1 MGQQYSF
8 ALKVLHDYA
17 VVLKDLAV
25 LNHESLE
32 NAVAHLNKTL
42 RKFAEGRGQCI
53 MFAIKEPSEE
63 YSPYLWKATT
73 RIVCYKI
80 DSASTNVD
88 SERIM
93 DLRQFCKL
101 YRDITKQ
108 LRHMHGEEDED
119 WQKIDPIGEEAYETC
134 SVKLEEIHES
144 LCASVIFTRVDE
156 VASEDSNMEEC
167 CICMDQ
173 KAEVI
178 LSCVHCFCKTC
189 IEKWSDVNETC
200 PLCRDKIHG
209 KKDLWEMPERPS
221 DIEIGQFVLGMAEGA
236 GAPT

>member
-1 MGQQYSF
+1 
-8 ALKVLHDYA
+8 
-17 VVLKDLAV
+17 
-25 LNHESLE
+25 
-32 NAVAHLNKTL
+32 
-42 RKFAEGRGQCI
+42 

-73 RIVCYKI
+73 RIFCFKI
-80 DSASTNVD
+80 NSASTNVD

-108 LRHMHGEEDED
+108 LRHMHSVVDED
-119 WQKIDPIGEEAYETC
+119 WQKVDPVGDEAYETC
-134 SVKLEEIHES
+134 PVKLEEIHES

-156 VASEDSNMEEC
+156 VASEDSNSEEC

-178 LSCVHCFCKTC
+178 LACVHSFCKTC
-189 IEKWSDVNETC
+189 IERWSDVNKTC
-200 PLCRDKIHG
+200 PICRNEIHG
-209 KKDLWEMPERPS
+209 KKDYWEMPERPS
-221 DIEIGQFVLGMAEGA
+221 DKEIGQFVMGLAEGA

>member
-8 ALKVLHDYA
+8 ALKVLHDHA

-32 NAVAHLNKTL
+32 NAVVHLNKTL
-42 RKFAEGRGQCI
+42 RKFAEGRGHYI

-189 IEKWSDVNETC
+189 IETWSDVNETC

-221 DIEIGQFVLGMAEGA
+221 DREIGQFVLGMAEGA